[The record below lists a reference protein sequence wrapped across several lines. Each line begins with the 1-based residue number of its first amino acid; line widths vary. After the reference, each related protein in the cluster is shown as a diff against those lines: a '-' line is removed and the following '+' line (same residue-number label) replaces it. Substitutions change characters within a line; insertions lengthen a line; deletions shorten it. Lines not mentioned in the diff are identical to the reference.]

1 MSRPVGRGEA
11 ALSLHTTEYL
21 LRYNLADLHIHSVCS
36 DGLRTPTQV
45 VEEAHAAGVGAI
57 SLTDHDTAAG
67 TDEAI
72 AAGERLGVRVIPGIE
87 LSAHID
93 GREIHLLAYFC
104 DRRDTRLLEH
114 LAGLRLIRRE
124 RGGAIVERLNALGV
138 ELTIEE
144 VLSKADGGLL
154 GRPHVAAVL
163 VDRGAV
169 PTKEEAFDRYLG
181 DRKPADVPKPRNPYG
196 EIIELIHQLRGVAV
210 LAHPG
215 GSVHDGVIARLA
227 MAGLDGIEVYHPGH
241 LPPRIEHLTEM
252 SQRYGLLP
260 SGGSDSHGEP
270 DGAQVGDCGIGCE
283 AIEALSARAAT
294 YA

>member
-1 MSRPVGRGEA
+1 MRGEA
-11 ALSLHTTEYL
+11 ALSPNTPEYL

-36 DGLRTPTQV
+36 DGLCTPTQI
-45 VEEAHAAGVGAI
+45 VEEAHSAGVGAI

-87 LSAHID
+87 LNAHID
-93 GREIHLLAYFC
+93 DREIHLLAYFY
-104 DRRDTRLLEH
+104 DRGDARLVEH
-114 LAGLRLIRRE
+114 LAELRNMRRE
-124 RGGAIVERLNALGV
+124 RGGAIVERLKALGV

-144 VLSKADGGLL
+144 VLNKADGGLL

-163 VDRGAV
+163 VDRRSV

-181 DRKPADVPKPRNPYG
+181 DRKPADVPKPRTPYG
-196 EIIELIHQLRGVAV
+196 EVIELIHQLKGVAV

-215 GSVHDGVIARLA
+215 GSVNEAIITRLA
-227 MAGLDGIEVYHPGH
+227 RAGLDGIEVYHPGH
-241 LPPRIEHLTEM
+241 LPPRIEHYTEM
-252 SQRYGLLP
+252 AQRHGLLP

-270 DGAQVGDCGIGCE
+270 DGVRVGDCGIGCE